1 MRYSNCEMNYKDCV
15 FGTVVGGCKEGL
27 FIRLDNDEM
36 SFAKFNF
43 LPSGARVL
51 CTLLKKANKNN
62 YALVGIDSI
71 I

>member
-1 MRYSNCEMNYKDCV
+1 MRYSPYEMNYKDSV

-51 CTLLKKANKNN
+51 CTLLKQANKNN